1 VNPIKFLSAVEK
13 INKTTSIGVA
23 VSGGLDS
30 VCMLEMFIQSGFKN
44 LVLLHVNYGLRKNE
58 SDEDELF
65 VRNLAKIKKIKI
77 MVLDAKKDMATFL
90 STKTGIQ
97 EKARLLRYEWFEK
110 LVLKDKVKKIATAHH
125 AQDLA
130 ETFLINAIRKSG
142 MKGLSSIPEKQQF
155 VIRPLLH
162 YSKEEIKAF
171 ALQNK
176 LEWREDS
183 SNLKANYTRNLIRLK
198 VFPLLETHRKGAVQ
212 NIQETVFQLK
222 QEQSLLESLWQEK
235 WSELI
240 SAYPQAIWSVGSD
253 RLMACKESLLMLY
266 YALRNYGFNYAQCE
280 EMMTVIK
287 TGKQG
292 GKIWISDEYQTVWH
306 NASFILFEKINITQ
320 NNLNLKIGK
329 TLKKTWNHFTIEWKP
344 KPEKHQNNTKSLK
357 LIEISGLKNEQ
368 FTLRFPKTGD
378 VIQPKGMKGHK
389 KLSDVFVDKKI
400 PLPLRKTTPV
410 LEKNKMILWVW
421 NVMVSE
427 KPKIKDNV
435 ETWQLEVKI
444 KEEKI
449 YNM

>member
-1 VNPIKFLSAVEK
+1 VNPNKFLSAVEE

-44 LVLLHVNYGLRKNE
+44 LILLHVNYGLRKNE

-65 VRNLAKIKKIKI
+65 VKNLAKIKKVKI
-77 MVLDAKKDMATFL
+77 IVLDARNDMASFL

-97 EKARLLRYEWFEK
+97 KKARKLRYEWFEK

-130 ETFLINAIRKSG
+130 ETFLINSIRKSG

-162 YSKEEIKAF
+162 YSKEEIKSF
-171 ALQNK
+171 AHQNK

-183 SNLKANYTRNLIRLK
+183 SNLKSDYTRNLIRLK

-222 QEQSLLESLWQEK
+222 HEQALLQALWEDK
-235 WSELI
+235 WEELI
-240 SAYPQAIWSVGSD
+240 SHSPQAIWALESE
-253 RLMACKESLLMLY
+253 RLMACKEPLLMLY
-266 YALRNYGFNYAQCE
+266 YAMRNYGFNYAQCE
-280 EMMTVIK
+280 EMLKVIK

-292 GKIWISDEYQTVWH
+292 GKIWLSDDYQTVWH
-306 NASFILFEKINITQ
+306 NASFILFEKINIIKH
-320 NNLNLKIGK
+320 NLKLKIGN
-329 TLKKTWNHFTIEWKP
+329 TFKKSWNHFTVEWKP
-344 KPEKHQNNTKSLK
+344 VSEKHQTKSKNLK
-357 LIEISGLKNEQ
+357 VLEVSGLKNEQ
-368 FTLRFPKTGD
+368 FTLRFPKPGD

-389 KLSDVFVDKKI
+389 KLSDVFIDNKI
-400 PLPLRKTTPV
+400 PLPLRKSTPV
-410 LEKNKMILWVW
+410 LEYNKEILWIW
-421 NVMVSE
+421 NVMISE
-427 KPKIKDNV
+427 NQKVKSNI
-435 ETWQLEVKI
+435 ETWQLEVNI
-444 KEEKI
+444 K
-449 YNM
+449 